1 MTSLLNYTDRFK
13 NRVQGFLVRRASAG
27 PLLTPFSPSL
37 CWYTS
42 KHFYFYL
49 RSVLLK
55 FSGAFKL
62 PETLVVMVGDDG
74 GLERDWGVLKM
85 ILLPDLK
92 S

>member
-13 NRVQGFLVRRASAG
+13 NRVQGFLVRRAVSR
-27 PLLTPFSPSL
+27 PTFDTLSPSL

-62 PETLVVMVGDDG
+62 PETLVGVGVGVGVWRGMG
-74 GLERDWGVLKM
+74 GA
-85 ILLPDLK
+85 
-92 S
+92 